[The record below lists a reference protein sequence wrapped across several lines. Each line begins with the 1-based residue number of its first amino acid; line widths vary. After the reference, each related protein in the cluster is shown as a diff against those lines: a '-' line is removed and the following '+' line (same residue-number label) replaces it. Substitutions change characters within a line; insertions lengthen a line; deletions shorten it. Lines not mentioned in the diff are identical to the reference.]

1 MSMKR
6 LKWFVPVVLLLAI
19 LLTSC
24 AGFSLPYN
32 ITITSKSTPAATLPA
47 PSAAPPA
54 ATQAP
59 TAPPLP
65 YSPSTGSSEALAAL
79 QGTLAGIYERVNPSV
94 VNLRVVQRASGPLEG
109 FPQIPGF
116 PFNLPN
122 IPQPRQEGLGSGFVW
137 DKEGHIVTNNHVVD
151 NAERVTVTFS
161 DGTSAEAKVVGADP
175 DSDLAVVKVDV
186 SPEKLVPVQLAD
198 STQVKVGQLAI
209 AIGNPYGLEGTMTM
223 GIVSALGRTLP
234 ADSGRTQ
241 GPTFTIPDI
250 IQTDAPINPGNSGG
264 VLVNDQGQVIGVT
277 AAIESTSGANAGI
290 GFAIPSAIV
299 QKIVPVLIKDG
310 QYQHPYLGITGTTL
324 TSDLAKAM
332 NLNPDQRGVLVVD
345 VTPGSPADKAGLRGS
360 DRQVEIDGQPI
371 RVGGDIITTYNGQP
385 VNKFDELV
393 AYLVRQ
399 GEINQKVTLTILRQG
414 KEQSVELTLAA
425 RPKSAQETQNTSQPE
440 RTSRRPLLGIYAI
453 DLTPEIAKAMGLP
466 ENQQGILVTQVVQG
480 GPADKA
486 GIRGSYKP
494 VNINGETLLI
504 GGDVITGIDNRPI
517 TSLDDFRS
525 ALAGYNSGDK
535 VTLKLLRDGE
545 SLEIS
550 LTLGEG

>member
-1 MSMKR
+1 MNTKR

-54 ATQAP
+54 AAEAP

-65 YSPSTGSSEALAAL
+65 YSPSAGSTEALAAL
-79 QGTLAGIYERVNPSV
+79 QGTLSGIYERVNPSV
-94 VNLRVVQRASGPLEG
+94 VNLRVVQQASGPLEG

-122 IPQPRQEGLGSGFVW
+122 TPQPRQEGLGSGFVW

-186 SPEKLVPVQLAD
+186 SPDRLVPVQLAD

-234 ADSGRTQ
+234 ADSGQTQ
-241 GPTFTIPDI
+241 GPTYTIPDI

-277 AAIESTSGANAGI
+277 AAIESSSGANAGI
-290 GFAIPSAIV
+290 GFVIPSAIV

-324 TSDLAKAM
+324 SSDLAKTM
-332 NLNPDQRGVLVVD
+332 DLNPDQRGVLVVD

-371 RVGGDIITTYNGQP
+371 RVGGDIITAYNGQP
-385 VNKFDELV
+385 VSKFDELV
-393 AYLVRQ
+393 AYLARQ

-440 RTSRRPLLGIYAI
+440 QTSRRPLLGISAI
-453 DLTPEIAKAMGLP
+453 DLTPEIAKAMSLL

-480 GPADKA
+480 SPADKA

-494 VNINGETLLI
+494 VTINGESLLI
-504 GGDVITGIDNRPI
+504 GGDVITGIDNQPI

-535 VTLKLLRDGE
+535 VTLQLLRDGKP
-545 SLEIS
+545 LEIS